1 VPLGSVDHRSAATA
15 AVAVDDDV
23 HRLGRR
29 RFIAGLGAAAGAGA
43 VGATFLADTAHA
55 LPPGASV
62 FQPLARQ
69 TRFADTRNPG
79 AYPFERLG
87 PNRIRVQ
94 ITGREG
100 IPANATAAVL
110 TLTAIDLDTYNFVTV
125 YPADTGVPEASNL
138 NMARFD
144 EAAANLATVQIGA
157 GGGVEVDSY
166 RASHMIV
173 DVAGYYVPVNGAVK
187 GGRFVALNVARRA
200 IDTRSTGMPR
210 GGESVVVDVGAVG
223 VPADATSVAVNL
235 TTTGTLG
242 WGFFTCYPL
251 DTDVV
256 PESSNLNVNGPGEER
271 AAAAIVKVT
280 TVNGVRGFKV
290 WTYSG
295 GHVIV
300 DVAGYFTGNSSDSS
314 TDGLFVPMAPL
325 RILDTRKP
333 GTIGKLWKDWMVE
346 SAVPGDASSQ
356 AQAIAANV
364 TAVDTRAPGFFTVL
378 AAGTPL
384 QVVSNLNA
392 DTTNETIP
400 NHVIT
405 RISTRGV
412 AVYAQWGAHILID
425 MAGWYTG
432 TPAIAG
438 PVWINPP
445 PPAIGPPWTLEIPR
459 IGVYRGVYAGSSSL
473 SIVNAGNVWHWTGTG
488 YMGQDAHVAMFAHR
502 TEHGGLFRYM
512 NLLGNGD
519 LMNVYTTDGRKYVY
533 QVVRRDITSSR
544 SVEILEATTR
554 HPGPTLTII
563 ACSRPDGTP
572 TSLSYRLLVTG
583 ELLGWE
589 EY

>member
-1 VPLGSVDHRSAATA
+1 VPVGPVEPSSSASTTPASE
-15 AVAVDDDV
+15 DDV
-23 HRLGRR
+23 RRLGRR

-43 VGATFLADTAHA
+43 FGATFGAGTAQA
-55 LPPGASV
+55 LPAGASV
-62 FQPLARQ
+62 FQPLVQQ
-69 TRFADTRNPG
+69 TRFADTRHPVT
-79 AYPFERLG
+79 YPFERLG

-94 ITGREG
+94 ITGRHG

-110 TLTAIDLDTYNFVTV
+110 TLTAIDLDSYNFVTV
-125 YPADTGVPEASNL
+125 YPAGTGVPEASNL

-144 EAAANLATVQIGA
+144 EAAANLATVQLGA
-157 GGGVEVDSY
+157 GGAVEVDSY

-187 GGRFVALNVARRA
+187 AGRFVALDVARRA
-200 IDTRSTGMPR
+200 IDTRSTRMPP

-223 VPADATSVAVNL
+223 VPPDATSVAVNL

-251 DTDVV
+251 DSNVV

-280 TVNGVRGFKV
+280 TVGGVRGFKV

-300 DVAGYFTGNSSDSS
+300 DVAGYFTGTASDS
-314 TDGLFVPMAPL
+314 TTNGLFVPILPN
-325 RILDTRKP
+325 RILDTRKE

-346 SAVPGDASSQ
+346 SSVPGDASIQ
-356 AQAIAANV
+356 AQAIVANV

-392 DTTNETIP
+392 DTTNETIA

-412 AVYAQWGAHILID
+412 AVYSQWGAHVLID

-438 PVWINPP
+438 PPWINPP

-459 IGVYRGVYAGSSSL
+459 IGVSRGVFAGSSNP
-473 SIVNAGNVWHWTGTG
+473 IVNAGNVWHWTGTG
-488 YMGQDAHVAMFAHR
+488 YMGQEANVAMFAHR
-502 TEHGGLFRYM
+502 TEHGGLFRHM
-512 NLLGNGD
+512 HVLGGGD
-519 LMNVYTTDGRKYVY
+519 LMNVYTTDRRKYVY
-533 QVVRRDITSSR
+533 QVVRRDVTSSR
-544 SVEILEATTR
+544 SVDILNATRR
-554 HPGPTLTII
+554 HPGTTLSII
-563 ACSRPDGTP
+563 ACSRLDGTP
-572 TSLSYRLLVTG
+572 TSLSYRLVVTG